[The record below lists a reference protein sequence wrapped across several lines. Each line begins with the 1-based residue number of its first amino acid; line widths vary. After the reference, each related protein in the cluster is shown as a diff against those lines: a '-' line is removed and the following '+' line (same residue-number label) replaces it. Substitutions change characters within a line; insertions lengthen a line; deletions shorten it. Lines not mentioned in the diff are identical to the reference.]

1 MNKIGRPR
9 VLLVCYAGAHIG
21 LGHLSRHLALA
32 QALKKDGRVQVKFLV
47 FGESVSKEGL
57 NDFKTHFFPTS
68 TDFLTGVTR
77 FVTEETT
84 CVVFDLF
91 AQDQISNLGSLF
103 IWLKTRDISII
114 NVDSLTNYS
123 HLLDLIWIPSFYF
136 KANQALDYPDKIKY
150 GWDCYLIQKNLLT
163 PNWKPG
169 TDVLVLTGGSDM
181 THLGQMLPD
190 KIDNSLKAGTHIH
203 WVRGPFAKPPDLP
216 KQPRLTWS
224 VYNSPDRL
232 DELIVQSSYVL
243 TVFGVSFF
251 EVLQYGIPTV
261 VFSPYEHQ
269 TPEEM
274 LALAKENVAI
284 VSKNDNTALNDLIEL
299 MNNNDIALTYSENAL
314 KKLSTNGS
322 KRLSEVVCSLAR
334 V

>member
-1 MNKIGRPR
+1 MSKIGRPR
-9 VLLVCYAGAHIG
+9 VLLVCYAGALIG
-21 LGHLSRHLALA
+21 LGHLSRLLALA
-32 QALKKDGRVQVKFLV
+32 QALKKTGSVQIEFLV
-47 FGESVSKEGL
+47 FGESINRADL

-68 TDFLTGVTR
+68 TDFLTGVSR

-84 CVVFDLF
+84 CVVFDLY
-91 AQDQISNLGSLF
+91 AQDKIIN
-103 IWLKTRDISII
+103 LKTLFVELKAQSISII
-114 NVDSLTNYS
+114 NVDCLTQFDD
-123 HLLDLIWIPSFYF
+123 LIDLIWIPSFYF
-136 KANQALDYPDKIKY
+136 KTYQSLTYQDKIKY

-169 TDVLVLTGGSDM
+169 TNILVLTGGSDM

-224 VYNSPDRL
+224 VYNSPDGL
-232 DELIVQSSYVL
+232 DELIVQSNYVL
-243 TVFGVSFF
+243 AVFGVSFF

-269 TPEEM
+269 DPEEM
-274 LALAKENVAI
+274 LALDKENVAM
-284 VSKNDNTALNDLIEL
+284 VAKNDTSALNDLTQL
-299 MNNNDIALTYSENAL
+299 MNNNDMALTYSENAL
-314 KKLSTNGS
+314 KKLSVNGS
-322 KRLSEVVCSLAR
+322 KQLSEFVCSLAS

>member
-1 MNKIGRPR
+1 MNLIGRPR

-21 LGHLSRHLALA
+21 LGHLSRLLALA
-32 QALKKDGRVQVKFLV
+32 QALKKDSRVQVEFLV
-47 FGESVSKEGL
+47 FGESVSKAGL
-57 NDFKTHFFPTS
+57 NDFKTNFIPNS
-68 TDFLTGVTR
+68 TGFLTSVTR

-91 AQDQISNLGSLF
+91 AQDKIINLETLF
-103 IWLKTRDISII
+103 IGLKTRDISII

-181 THLGQMLPD
+181 THLGQKLPD

-203 WVRGPFAKPPDLP
+203 WVRGPFAEPPNLP
-216 KQPRLTWS
+216 EQPRLTWS

-232 DELIVQSSYVL
+232 DELIVQSNYVL

-269 TPEEM
+269 DPHEM
-274 LALAKENVAI
+274 VALAKENVAM
-284 VSKNDNTALNDLIEL
+284 VSQNVNIALNDLIEL
-299 MNNNDIALTYSENAL
+299 MNNNDIALTCSENAL
-314 KKLSTNGS
+314 KKLSVNGS
-322 KRLSEVVCSLAR
+322 KQLSEFVCSLAR

>member
-1 MNKIGRPR
+1 MSKISKPS
-9 VLLVCYAGAHIG
+9 VLLVCYAGTHIG
-21 LGHLSRHLALA
+21 LGHFSRLLALA
-32 QALKKDGRVQVKFLV
+32 QALKKTDRVQVEFLV
-47 FGESVSKEGL
+47 FGDPIKKAGL
-57 NDFKTHFFPTS
+57 NNFKTHFIPAS

-77 FVTEETT
+77 FVTEATT

-91 AQDQISNLGSLF
+91 AQDQINNLGLLF

-114 NVDSLTNYS
+114 NVDSLTHYN

-136 KANQALDYPDKIKY
+136 KENQALDYPDKIKY
-150 GWDCYLIQKNLLT
+150 GWDCYLIQKKLVT

-169 TDVLVLTGGSDM
+169 TDVLVLTGGSDI
-181 THLGQMLPD
+181 THLGQMLPQ

-216 KQPRLTWS
+216 KQPRLKWS
-224 VYNSPDRL
+224 VYNSPDRI
-232 DELIVQSSYVL
+232 DEYIVKSNYVL

-274 LALAKENVAI
+274 LALAKENVAM

-314 KKLSTNGS
+314 KKLSINGS
-322 KRLSEVVCSLAR
+322 QRLSEVVCSLAS

>member
-1 MNKIGRPR
+1 MNLIGRPR
-9 VLLVCYAGAHIG
+9 VLLVCYGGAHIG
-21 LGHLSRHLALA
+21 LGHLSRLLALA
-32 QALKKDGRVQVKFLV
+32 QALKKDSRVQSEFLV
-47 FGESVSKEGL
+47 FGEPICKDGL
-57 NDFKTHFFPTS
+57 NDFKTHFIPAS
-68 TDFLTGVTR
+68 TDVLTSVTR

-84 CVVFDLF
+84 CVVFDLY
-91 AQDQISNLGSLF
+91 AQDQINNLGSLF
-103 IWLKTRDISII
+103 IGLKTRDISII

-150 GWDCYLIQKNLLT
+150 GWECYLIQKNLLT

-181 THLGQMLPD
+181 THLGQKLPEQ
-190 KIDNSLKAGTHIH
+190 IDCSLKAGTHIH
-203 WVRGPFAKPPDLP
+203 WVRGPFAKPPNLP
-216 KQPRLTWS
+216 KQPRLKWS
-224 VYNSPDRL
+224 VYHAPERL
-232 DELIVQSSYVL
+232 DELIVQSNYVL
-243 TVFGVSFF
+243 TLFGVSFF

-269 TPEEM
+269 DPQEM
-274 LALAKENVAI
+274 VALAKENVAM

-314 KKLSTNGS
+314 KKLFTNGS
-322 KRLSEVVCSLAR
+322 KQLSEFVCSLAR